1 MQNTSKISTRESHST
16 HERRYWRRTD
26 EAEGWWPWGLLPLLG
41 LLLLFLYGALRTA
54 PVIQAATESSVA
66 AALGDHGVDVLELS
80 GDGQIV
86 NIVAAAPEAA
96 EAAIRGTASL
106 TNCDTWVGE
115 LRCPTEIKLTL
126 RKTEAPAPDGPA
138 ARYHDFEFS
147 RAANTVRLQGEVATA
162 DVQAQ
167 LLSVAQNRFAIVVDH
182 LIVSSDLA
190 TTGYEPASERAL
202 MLLENFDRGNV
213 RWSQG
218 VFSATGMVEA
228 ADEDISREIFQRDDG
243 ALSLGELDLQVI
255 ASVSSCNE
263 EFASI
268 LGNTSIRFR
277 TSSAVIDDRS
287 QSLLADLAAVAR
299 KCPGQLVIEGHTDDR
314 GGDDAN
320 QRLSLSRAEAVSS
333 SFATLGIAS
342 DRLTSVGYGETRPI
356 ASNATQEGRAENRR
370 IAIRIADSGTK

>member
-1 MQNTSKISTRESHST
+1 MQNTSTIPTRESHST

-54 PVIQAATESSVA
+54 PVIQAATESGVA
-66 AALGDHGVDVLELS
+66 AALGDSGFDVLELR

-126 RKTEAPAPDGPA
+126 RKTEAPALDEPA

-147 RAANTVRLQGEVATA
+147 RAANTVRLQGEVATT

-167 LLSVAQNRFAIVVDH
+167 LLSVAQNRFEVVVDD

-218 VFSATGMVEA
+218 VFSATGLVEA

-255 ASVSSCNE
+255 ASVSGCNE

-287 QSLLADLAAVAR
+287 QSLLADLAAVAS

-333 SFATLGIAS
+333 AFATLGIAS
-342 DRLTSVGYGETRPI
+342 DRLTSVGYGETRPV
-356 ASNATQEGRAENRR
+356 ASNATEEGRAENRR
-370 IAIRIADSGTK
+370 IAIRIADSGTE